1 MKAVS
6 PTFSSVLSF
15 PLSVPRISQKFHLT
29 VINLVVHAADIP
41 YVFGPSITLPS
52 LFAPLDLALS
62 LTVQRAY
69 LSFAANLSPNRLGDL
84 APGLSWPQY
93 HQGISLIPSIFPA
106 PLAPTIWVFVQT
118 TKHSDYNRHRRSP
131 RLPETRRHWR
141 VSQRELWRP
150 GRTGT
155 AC

>member
-6 PTFSSVLSF
+6 PTFSSILSF
-15 PLSVPRISQKFHLT
+15 PLSVPRIRQKFHLI

-52 LFAPLDLALS
+52 LIAPLDLALS

-69 LSFAANLSPNRLGDL
+69 LSFAANLSPNRLGEL

-93 HQGISLIPSIFPA
+93 HQGKSLIPPIFPA
-106 PLAPTIWVFVQT
+106 PLAPIIWVFVQT
-118 TKHSDYNRHRRSP
+118 THSDYNRHRRSP
-131 RLPETRRHWR
+131 RLPETRRLRR

-150 GRTGT
+150 GRAGA